1 MDQGRGRTVNSAG
14 AGSAPAL
21 DAGVGNVQAFARA
34 VPDLVLA
41 GLSRARR
48 DEAFEMRFALN
59 LDPQGQEHG
68 TICSSEVTGGSIG
81 KTSRPVGGGNRT
93 RKLEARPSGRN
104 DLTPRLRGTTP
115 GRRTLPVN
123 LPGAVAS
130 LDQS

>member
-21 DAGVGNVQAFARA
+21 DAGVGNVQAFSRA

-59 LDPQGQEHG
+59 LDPQRGRSMG
-68 TICSSEVTGGSIG
+68 
-81 KTSRPVGGGNRT
+81 PFAL
-93 RKLEARPSGRN
+93 RK
-104 DLTPRLRGTTP
+104 
-115 GRRTLPVN
+115 
-123 LPGAVAS
+123 
-130 LDQS
+130 